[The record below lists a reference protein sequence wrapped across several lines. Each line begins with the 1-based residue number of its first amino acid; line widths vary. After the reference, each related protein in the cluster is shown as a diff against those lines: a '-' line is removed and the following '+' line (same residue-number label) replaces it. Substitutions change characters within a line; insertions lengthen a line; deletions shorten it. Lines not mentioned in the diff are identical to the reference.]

1 MDDLKDGWPCCC
13 VCYWSSYCMND
24 EDDYKG
30 HHWLQRDFSA
40 DEAGRRWEPVDVQIA
55 DEKRLDETRTMDGNG

>member
-1 MDDLKDGWPCCC
+1 
-13 VCYWSSYCMND
+13 MND

-30 HHWLQRDFSA
+30 HHWLRRDFSA

-55 DEKRLDETRTMDGNG
+55 DEKRLDEMRTMKRTMDGNG